1 MHKHKTA
8 HFVPALLCGS
18 HTMPTQS
25 LNCRPTVSYRILNS
39 VFIFITFLFESSN
52 SEMQCNRCDVIWS
65 TRRQSRGPNPHGP
78 EDKDQGPNQPQHPT
92 MLSRRAAG
100 RRLSTRQYRI
110 KFHRPT
116 PCAIPCDEG
125 LPINIG
131 EAVGPMWKS
140 VVASRGRIEQ
150 Y

>member
-1 MHKHKTA
+1 
-8 HFVPALLCGS
+8 
-18 HTMPTQS
+18 MPTQS
-25 LNCRPTVSYRILNS
+25 LNCRPTDTPKNVTDASKHKQKYKCLY
-39 VFIFITFLFESSN
+39 SSL
-52 SEMQCNRCDVIWS
+52 SFSKVAIIWS

-116 PCAIPCDEG
+116 PCAIPCEEG

-131 EAVGPMWKS
+131 EGVGPMWKS